1 MRESTKQSNPSSI
14 PNWETLEAWARSSI
28 RDLLQRVLEEEVTE
42 VLGRRRYERRSA
54 VDGPPGSRNGYG
66 RNGETGAFRPVCE
79 PAAGLPAV
87 GFPGPLWLFLG
98 TRCQAG
104 LGANERRMAR
114 ERSA

>member
-42 VLGRRRYERRSA
+42 VLGRRRYERRSG

-66 RNGETGAFRPVCE
+66 KSRLPFEVTRNADRM
-79 PAAGLPAV
+79 PAPSG
-87 GFPGPLWLFLG
+87 
-98 TRCQAG
+98 R
-104 LGANERRMAR
+104 
-114 ERSA
+114 